1 MKAKRITL
9 DEFNYELI
17 STALG
22 QMINNCQHDKNKTA
36 ENNYQTCLGDLID
49 APWIQ
54 I

>member
-22 QMINNCQHDKNKTA
+22 QMINNCQHDHNKTA
-36 ENNYQTCLGDLID
+36 ENNYRKCLADLKEK
-49 APWIQ
+49 PWVTI
-54 I
+54 